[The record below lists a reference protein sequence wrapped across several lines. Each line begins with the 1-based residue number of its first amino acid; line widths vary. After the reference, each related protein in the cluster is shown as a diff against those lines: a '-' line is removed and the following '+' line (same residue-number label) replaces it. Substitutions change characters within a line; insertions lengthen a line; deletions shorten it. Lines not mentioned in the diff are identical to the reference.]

1 MNTVD
6 SLFAALFTFVALVGL
21 AYFAKL
27 LFCAFSN
34 RVSDRSRDEAR
45 SIIETGF
52 ASGKSTLIF
61 LVGSLAAAGAIAM
74 MGMPLMALVTA
85 IITIIGAI
93 MQPVMFIA
101 STRFQ

>member
-1 MNTVD
+1 MNAVD
-6 SLFAALFTFVALVGL
+6 SLFATLFTLIAMVGL

-27 LFCAFSN
+27 LYCAFSN
-34 RVSDRSRDEAR
+34 RVSERSRDEAR

-52 ASGKSTLIF
+52 ASGKATLIF
-61 LVGSLAAAGAIAM
+61 LIGSLGAAGAIAM
-74 MGMPLMALVTA
+74 MGMPLMATVTA
-85 IITIIGAI
+85 IITIIGAL